1 MNEKKDTMI
10 NLLGSGGV
18 KPNRIDTL
26 RREMTA
32 IQGDIEKTVID
43 HVLDVKAILDPS
55 QRERFFDLL
64 RKSMHQEPGMFI
76 RSGEE

>member
-1 MNEKKDTMI
+1 MNEKKDAMI

-18 KPNRIDTL
+18 KPNRINTL

-43 HVLDVKAILDPS
+43 HVLDVKAVLDPR